1 MTNEQVGLAQQM
13 SASGITQTIIAAY
26 FGVSA
31 STINRKLKNYG
42 TTKTETTREAA
53 AK

>member
-42 TTKTETTREAA
+42 TTTRKTREASA
-53 AK
+53 E

>member
-1 MTNEQVGLAQQM
+1 MTTEQLELAHQM
-13 SASGITQTIIAAY
+13 NASGITQAVIAAY

-42 TTKTETTREAA
+42 TTTRKTREAS

>member
-1 MTNEQVGLAQQM
+1 MTTEQLQLAQQM
-13 SASGITQTIIAAY
+13 HASGITQAVIAAY